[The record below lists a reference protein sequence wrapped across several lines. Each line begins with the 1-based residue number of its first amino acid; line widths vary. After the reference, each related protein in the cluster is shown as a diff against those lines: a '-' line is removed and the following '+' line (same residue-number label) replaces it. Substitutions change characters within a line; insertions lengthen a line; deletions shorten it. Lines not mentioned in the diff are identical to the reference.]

1 MMNDSKELVGTE
13 YETYSKTAENYDRTR
28 AAFGLEII
36 LGCLAS
42 VCKQIK
48 ELDVIDAGCGTGNY
62 AKALTDL
69 VGTMYCFDASTE
81 MLAKAKEKLAKNHN
95 VRFEVGSIIDFPSPS
110 SSADVILINQVLHH
124 LDKPSDSEKYDG
136 TKLVL
141 KRVWDV
147 LRPGGVFILNTSSRT
162 QLTDGFWWADLIPE
176 AVAQI
181 SHRFP
186 PVTMIRE
193 NLKSLGFSKI
203 RAYIP
208 VDETLQQNDYPNL
221 KGPLLEHW
229 RNGDST
235 WSLATEKELNIAL
248 ERINRMTHDDTIHA
262 YIKQREALRRDI
274 GQTTFIIANKPK
286 DN

>member
-1 MMNDSKELVGTE
+1 MNESKDLVGAE
-13 YETYSKTAENYDRTR
+13 YETYSKTAEKYDRTR
-28 AAFGLEII
+28 AAIGLEII
-36 LGCLAS
+36 HGCVAS
-42 VCKQIK
+42 LCKQIK

-69 VGTMYCFDASTE
+69 VGTMYCFDASPE
-81 MLAKAKEKLAKNHN
+81 MLAKTKEKLAKNHN
-95 VRFEVGSIIDFPSPS
+95 VRFEVGSIIEFPSPS
-110 SSADVILINQVLHH
+110 SSADAILINQVLHH
-124 LDKPSDSEKYDG
+124 LDKPSDSEKYDC

-181 SHRFP
+181 CRRFP
-186 PVTMIRE
+186 PITMIRE
-193 NLKSLGFSKI
+193 NLNSLGFSKI

-208 VDETLQQNDYPNL
+208 VDETLQQNDYLNL

-235 WSLATEKELNIAL
+235 WSLATEKELDIAL
-248 ERINRMTHDDTIHA
+248 ERINRMTHDGTMHT
-262 YIKQREALRRDI
+262 YIEQREALRRDT
-274 GQTTFIIANKPK
+274 GQTTFIVANRPK